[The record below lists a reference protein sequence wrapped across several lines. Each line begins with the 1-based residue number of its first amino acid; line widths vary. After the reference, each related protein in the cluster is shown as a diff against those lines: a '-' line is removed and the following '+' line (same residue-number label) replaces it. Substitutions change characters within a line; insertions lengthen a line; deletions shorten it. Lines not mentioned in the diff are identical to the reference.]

1 MFDYEEFLGI
11 KKLLNFALK
20 ISYFLIMCIVIFI
33 LIKIA
38 KLLYFYDIDWNTV
51 SNGLNI
57 LLDWKIIVIIIC
69 VMFKEDFS
77 GFIKRFN
84 LFKLSDMVQIQA
96 QTQQIPINSS
106 NKDIDNSSSNIK
118 NENTRNS
125 EKNSIDLLNEQLK
138 FERIL
143 NCIYGTQLKILECIK
158 TYQKIDKRYIF
169 NTQYQEHIY
178 LCNSFRVNIVSLD
191 DYLRLLFNLNL
202 IKYDNDNMIILTD
215 EGIRFMEY
223 KYKNYPILFRAL

>member
-118 NENTRNS
+118 NENTGNS
-125 EKNSIDLLNEQLK
+125 EKNSIDLLIDNIQIGDEIYDTHSYNNPTCSTLK
-138 FERIL
+138 Y
-143 NCIYGTQLKILECIK
+143 N
-158 TYQKIDKRYIF
+158 
-169 NTQYQEHIY
+169 
-178 LCNSFRVNIVSLD
+178 
-191 DYLRLLFNLNL
+191 
-202 IKYDNDNMIILTD
+202 
-215 EGIRFMEY
+215 
-223 KYKNYPILFRAL
+223 KNKEFY

>member
-1 MFDYEEFLGI
+1 MFNYEEFLGI
-11 KKLLNFALK
+11 KKLLRFVLK
-20 ISYFLIMCIVIFI
+20 LSCFLIMCIVIFI

-106 NKDIDNSSSNIK
+106 NKDIDNSSNIK
-118 NENTRNS
+118 NEKTGNS

-158 TYQKIDKRYIF
+158 TYQKIDKLYIF
-169 NTQYQEHIY
+169 NTQY
-178 LCNSFRVNIVSLD
+178 
-191 DYLRLLFNLNL
+191 
-202 IKYDNDNMIILTD
+202 
-215 EGIRFMEY
+215 
-223 KYKNYPILFRAL
+223 

>member
-118 NENTRNS
+118 NENTGNS
-125 EKNSIDLLNEQLK
+125 EKIVL
-138 FERIL
+138 
-143 NCIYGTQLKILECIK
+143 IY
-158 TYQKIDKRYIF
+158 
-169 NTQYQEHIY
+169 
-178 LCNSFRVNIVSLD
+178 
-191 DYLRLLFNLNL
+191 
-202 IKYDNDNMIILTD
+202 
-215 EGIRFMEY
+215 
-223 KYKNYPILFRAL
+223 

>member
-84 LFKLSDMVQIQA
+84 LFKLSDMVQDRK
-96 QTQQIPINSS
+96 S
-106 NKDIDNSSSNIK
+106 
-118 NENTRNS
+118 
-125 EKNSIDLLNEQLK
+125 
-138 FERIL
+138 
-143 NCIYGTQLKILECIK
+143 
-158 TYQKIDKRYIF
+158 
-169 NTQYQEHIY
+169 
-178 LCNSFRVNIVSLD
+178 VV
-191 DYLRLLFNLNL
+191 
-202 IKYDNDNMIILTD
+202 
-215 EGIRFMEY
+215 
-223 KYKNYPILFRAL
+223 

>member
-1 MFDYEEFLGI
+1 
-11 KKLLNFALK
+11 
-20 ISYFLIMCIVIFI
+20 MCIVIFI

-96 QTQQIPINSS
+96 QTQQIFINSS
-106 NKDIDNSSSNIK
+106 NKDMDNSSSNIK
-118 NENTRNS
+118 N
-125 EKNSIDLLNEQLK
+125 
-138 FERIL
+138 
-143 NCIYGTQLKILECIK
+143 
-158 TYQKIDKRYIF
+158 
-169 NTQYQEHIY
+169 
-178 LCNSFRVNIVSLD
+178 
-191 DYLRLLFNLNL
+191 
-202 IKYDNDNMIILTD
+202 
-215 EGIRFMEY
+215 
-223 KYKNYPILFRAL
+223 

>member
-84 LFKLSDMVQIQA
+84 H
-96 QTQQIPINSS
+96 T
-106 NKDIDNSSSNIK
+106 
-118 NENTRNS
+118 
-125 EKNSIDLLNEQLK
+125 EQ
-138 FERIL
+138 EVS
-143 NCIYGTQLKILECIK
+143 
-158 TYQKIDKRYIF
+158 
-169 NTQYQEHIY
+169 Y
-178 LCNSFRVNIVSLD
+178 L
-191 DYLRLLFNLNL
+191 
-202 IKYDNDNMIILTD
+202 
-215 EGIRFMEY
+215 
-223 KYKNYPILFRAL
+223 

>member
-77 GFIKRFN
+77 GFIKRFKN
-84 LFKLSDMVQIQA
+84 FSKK
-96 QTQQIPINSS
+96 NSS
-106 NKDIDNSSSNIK
+106 FS
-118 NENTRNS
+118 
-125 EKNSIDLLNEQLK
+125 
-138 FERIL
+138 
-143 NCIYGTQLKILECIK
+143 
-158 TYQKIDKRYIF
+158 
-169 NTQYQEHIY
+169 
-178 LCNSFRVNIVSLD
+178 
-191 DYLRLLFNLNL
+191 
-202 IKYDNDNMIILTD
+202 
-215 EGIRFMEY
+215 
-223 KYKNYPILFRAL
+223 

>member
-33 LIKIA
+33 LIKIV

-106 NKDIDNSSSNIK
+106 NKDIDNSSNIK
-118 NENTRNS
+118 NENTGNS

-158 TYQKIDKRYIF
+158 TYQKIE
-169 NTQYQEHIY
+169 QE
-178 LCNSFRVNIVSLD
+178 
-191 DYLRLLFNLNL
+191 
-202 IKYDNDNMIILTD
+202 KD
-215 EGIRFMEY
+215 ET
-223 KYKNYPILFRAL
+223 L